1 MMFGREH
8 ALDRS
13 INDNASSFTIL
24 SITGKSCRRCGLE
37 RQSSKSKVES
47 WWRDWSQSIRR
58 SQSEES
64 VSTLNNPYEAMRKQR
79 LNSSQQQQQNAHTPS
94 TANNNGGRYISG
106 WNNESS
112 GESQNNSEDEERSRA
127 YAEVDLIYNSVR
139 RRALPAMP
147 TLGVN
152 HYEPQQPQRLQRS
165 SSNVIRR
172 SVILKTPVQHSKMLP
187 KTPNSTTKIYVSNPP
202 MTASAAAAPSN
213 GIKPHQV
220 SKSALNED
228 AEDSSAK
235 ESLSE
240 EDDDSDTEDP
250 EKLQKLQIRNLKRLR
265 EKVKEEEEKL
275 RALKNTAAKIKDAS
289 ASGSSGSENN
299 LLQKLNENDYDGDIS
314 AADLESPQK
323 VNKVHLL
330 QAKSPTSTSVD
341 SASTESKLMQLYHR
355 RKRQQEQ
362 QLRSEFNVKHL
373 DMKELTVKDNIAS
386 HPGNNCQLVNVA
398 KRGIHATNGMNGLE
412 FLPKQEVS
420 LNSKK

>member
-1 MMFGREH
+1 M
-8 ALDRS
+8 
-13 INDNASSFTIL
+13 
-24 SITGKSCRRCGLE
+24 
-37 RQSSKSKVES
+37 
-47 WWRDWSQSIRR
+47 
-58 SQSEES
+58 
-64 VSTLNNPYEAMRKQR
+64 STLNNPYEAMRKQR
-79 LNSSQQQQQNAHTPS
+79 LNSSQPAQQTQTPS
-94 TANNNGGRYISG
+94 TANNNAGRYISG

-275 RALKNTAAKIKDAS
+275 RALKNTAAKIKD
-289 ASGSSGSENN
+289 GGCSSGSKNN
-299 LLQKLNENDYDGDIS
+299 LLLGDTF
-314 AADLESPQK
+314 K
-323 VNKVHLL
+323 
-330 QAKSPTSTSVD
+330 
-341 SASTESKLMQLYHR
+341 
-355 RKRQQEQ
+355 
-362 QLRSEFNVKHL
+362 
-373 DMKELTVKDNIAS
+373 
-386 HPGNNCQLVNVA
+386 
-398 KRGIHATNGMNGLE
+398 
-412 FLPKQEVS
+412 
-420 LNSKK
+420 

>member
-1 MMFGREH
+1 M
-8 ALDRS
+8 S
-13 INDNASSFTIL
+13 TI
-24 SITGKSCRRCGLE
+24 
-37 RQSSKSKVES
+37 
-47 WWRDWSQSIRR
+47 
-58 SQSEES
+58 
-64 VSTLNNPYEAMRKQR
+64 NNPYEAMRKQR
-79 LNSSQQQQQNAHTPS
+79 LNSSQPAQQTQTPS
-94 TANNNGGRYISG
+94 TANNNAGRYISG

-147 TLGVN
+147 TLGSVN

-202 MTASAAAAPSN
+202 MTVMSSTSAAPSN
-213 GIKPHQV
+213 GKLL
-220 SKSALNED
+220 SKSALND

-240 EDDDSDTEDP
+240 EDDSDTEDP

-275 RALKNTAAKIKDAS
+275 RALKNTAAKIKD
-289 ASGSSGSENN
+289 GGCSSGSENN
-299 LLQKLNENDYDGDIS
+299 LLQKLENDYDGDIS

-323 VNKVHLL
+323 VNKVHL
-330 QAKSPTSTSVD
+330 QANLKSPSSTMTTVD
-341 SASTESKLMQLYHR
+341 SGTESKLMQLYHR

-386 HPGNNCQLVNVA
+386 HQPGNNCQLVN
-398 KRGIHATNGMNGLE
+398 
-412 FLPKQEVS
+412 EV
-420 LNSKK
+420 